1 VGGSGEN
8 EAAAEQE
15 SGGAGGNAKGM
26 DVLGPLGKAN
36 RAEAR
41 ATLLREARHV
51 EDTYSPAL
59 EMGCHAEYAANGY
72 DAGAADAGDD
82 DVIGLLD
89 RGELRVRQLRK
100 VEIGDH
106 ATSLFQLGAVD
117 GDERR
122 AESFYAGE
130 ILVAARL
137 IDGALAPP
145 FGFQRL
151 HRNAI

>member
-59 EMGCHAEYAANGY
+59 EMGCHTEYAANGY
-72 DAGAADAGDD
+72 DASAADAGDD
-82 DVIGLLD
+82 DIIGLLD
-89 RGELRVRQLRK
+89 RGELRLRQLRA
-100 VEIGDH
+100 EIGDH
-106 ATSLFQLGAVD
+106 AASLFQLGTVD
-117 GDERR
+117 GDERG

-130 ILVAARL
+130 ILVTARL

-151 HRNAI
+151 HRDAI